1 MNAGWKL
8 LGLAVAGGLGALA
21 RYGLALG
28 VQRLAG
34 AGFPLGTFVVNMLG
48 CFAFGLVFGVL
59 ERSLLP
65 SELRP
70 VVLTGFMGAFTTFS
84 TYAFESH
91 ALLKSGQ
98 FALAALNLGGQV
110 VLGVLAVALG
120 LALAKSL

>member
-8 LGLAVAGGLGALA
+8 IGLAAAGGLGALA
-21 RYGLALG
+21 RYALAMG
-28 VQRLAG
+28 VQRFAG
-34 AGFPLGTFVVNMLG
+34 TGFPLGTFAVNMLG
-48 CFAFGLVFGVL
+48 CFAFGLVFGLL

-65 SELRP
+65 SDLRP

-98 FALAALNLGGQV
+98 YALAALNLGGQV
-110 VLGVLAVALG
+110 ALGVLAVALG

>member
-1 MNAGWKL
+1 MNVGIKL
-8 LGLAVAGGLGALA
+8 VGIAAAGGLGALA

-34 AGFPLGTFVVNMLG
+34 SGFPVGTFAVNMLG

-65 SELRP
+65 PALRP

-84 TYAFESH
+84 TFAFESH
-91 ALLKSGQ
+91 ALLRSGQ
-98 FALAALNLGGQV
+98 VFWAAANLGGQV
-110 VLGVLAVALG
+110 VLGVLGVALG
-120 LALAKSL
+120 LAVARIL